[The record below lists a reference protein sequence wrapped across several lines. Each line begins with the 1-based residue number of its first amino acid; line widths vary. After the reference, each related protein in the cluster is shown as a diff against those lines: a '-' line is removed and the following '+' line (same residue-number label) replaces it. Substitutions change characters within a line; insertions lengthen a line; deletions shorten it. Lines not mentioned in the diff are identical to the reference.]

1 MKSEAKQG
9 DMKIEWAREHMP
21 VLGEIRKRFDK
32 DRPLRGHT
40 IGMALHV
47 EAKTA
52 VLVETLKAGGAKV
65 AITGCNPLSTQ
76 DDVASALR
84 RRGISCYAKHDC
96 STKEYYNAI
105 DEVLNHGPDVTID
118 DGADLIFRIHADR
131 RELIPDIIGACEET
145 TTGVHRLRAM
155 QADGALKFP
164 VIAVNDART
173 KYLFDNR
180 YGTGQSTLDGII
192 RTTNLLIA
200 GKSVVIAGYGWCGRG
215 VAMRARGHGAN
226 VIVTEVDPVR
236 ALEARMDGYRVMP
249 MKEAAKTG
257 DIFITTTGNKDVITK
272 EHFRLMKGGAVLAN
286 AGHFDVEINLSQL
299 REMAT
304 DIREIRANI
313 DEYVLG
319 DRKLYVLGKGRL
331 VNLATG
337 DGHPVEVMDMS
348 FANQALCVRY
358 IIEHGGELENNV
370 YSVPQ
375 EIDGLVARL
384 KLKFMD
390 VQIDRMSEEQKEYVS
405 GWKHGT

>member
-1 MKSEAKQG
+1 MKSDARQG
-9 DMKIEWAREHMP
+9 DLKIEWAREHMP
-21 VLGEIRKRFDK
+21 VIREIRRQFEKDK
-32 DRPLRGHT
+32 PLKGHT

-52 VLVETLKAGGAKV
+52 VLVETLAAGGAKV

-76 DDVASALR
+76 DDVVLALR
-84 RRGISCYAKHDC
+84 KRGIQCYAKHNC
-96 STKEYYNAI
+96 STKEYYHAI
-105 DEVLNHGPDVTID
+105 DAVLNHRPDITID
-118 DGADLIFRIHADR
+118 DGADLIFTIHTAR
-131 RELIPDIIGACEET
+131 KEMIPDIIGACEET

-155 QADGALKFP
+155 HAEGALKFP
-164 VIAVNDART
+164 VIAVNDAKT

-200 GKSVVIAGYGWCGRG
+200 GKNVVIAGYGWCGRG
-215 VAMRARGHGAN
+215 VAMRAKGHGAN
-226 VIVTEVDPVR
+226 VIVTEVDPIR
-236 ALEARMDGYRVMP
+236 ALEARMDGYMVMP
-249 MKEAAKTG
+249 MKDAAKIG

-304 DIREIRANI
+304 DIREIRTNI

-348 FANQALCVRY
+348 FANQALCVKY
-358 IIEHGGELENNV
+358 IIEHGGELENRV
-370 YSVPQ
+370 YGVPQ
-375 EIDGLVARL
+375 EIDELIARL
-384 KLKFMD
+384 KLKFMN
-390 VQIDRMSEEQKEYVS
+390 VHIDRMSEEQKRYVS